1 VLGADVLSQGGDTTY
16 STVAR
21 EGRKFK
27 IGLVAITQLTSVIPT
42 TVLANL
48 NTNIIFGN
56 EMASE
61 RNAIISSAAQ
71 DLKEDYATIGS
82 LDKGEAIVSS
92 IFTKFA
98 IPIQV
103 PLFDDYVAEYPSR
116 DTSEDKHDIHLK
128 PNRRVV

>member
-1 VLGADVLSQGGDTTY
+1 VLSRRGDTTY

-48 NTNIIFGN
+48 NTKIIFGN

-71 DLKEDYATIGS
+71 DLKEDYVTIGS

-103 PLFDDYVAEYPSR
+103 PLFDEYVAQQAAN
-116 DTSEDKHDIHLK
+116 DLDDKHDIDK
-128 PNRRVV
+128 KRKRIIV

>member
-1 VLGADVLSQGGDTTY
+1 
-16 STVAR
+16 
-21 EGRKFK
+21 
-27 IGLVAITQLTSVIPT
+27 
-42 TVLANL
+42 
-48 NTNIIFGN
+48 
-56 EMASE
+56 MASE

>member
-1 VLGADVLSQGGDTTY
+1 VLSSGGDTTY

-27 IGLVAITQLTSVIPT
+27 IGLVAITQLTSVIPN

-48 NTNIIFGN
+48 NTKIIFGN

-71 DLKEDYATIGS
+71 DLKDDYVTIGS

-98 IPIQV
+98 VPIQV
-103 PLFDDYVAEYPSR
+103 PRFEDYVAECGAVNEP
-116 DTSEDKHDIHLK
+116 EDKHDIHKKHTRL
-128 PNRRVV
+128 VF